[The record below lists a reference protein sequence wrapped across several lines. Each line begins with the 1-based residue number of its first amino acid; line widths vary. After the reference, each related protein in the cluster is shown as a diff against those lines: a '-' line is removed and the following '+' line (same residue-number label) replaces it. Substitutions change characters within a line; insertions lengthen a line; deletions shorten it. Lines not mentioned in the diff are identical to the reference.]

1 MAQQY
6 RPAETPVR
14 PVPPPTGAPTPR
26 ASVGTILGDI
36 VENTQHL
43 AKQQVALVQAEVMEK
58 VQEEAKIKGVA
69 IGLLAAGGIFAL
81 FALGFLG
88 WVLIYGFQEW
98 FGMSGWL
105 SALIVTLIYLIIGGI
120 LAFVGKNR
128 LTAKPDHD
136 GAPSA

>member
-6 RPAETPVR
+6 RPAETPIR
-14 PVPPPTGAPTPR
+14 PVPPPPVAPTPR

-58 VQEEAKIKGVA
+58 VQEEAKTKGVA

-98 FGMSGWL
+98 FGMRGWL

-128 LTAKPDHD
+128 LTTKPDHD